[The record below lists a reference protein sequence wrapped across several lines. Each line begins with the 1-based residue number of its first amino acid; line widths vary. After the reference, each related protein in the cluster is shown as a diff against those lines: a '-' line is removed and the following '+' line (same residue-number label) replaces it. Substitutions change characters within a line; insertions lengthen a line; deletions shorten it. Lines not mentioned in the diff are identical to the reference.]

1 MDGITWHTLLLN
13 TGLLSLLKCS
23 DLRHFCPCELCQA
36 MGTLGPMKILQNMEG
51 GTFLWIN
58 CTSEGLGGEFLL
70 IIIVAVLLT
79 AFWGNFQKP
88 QARWFLYV
96 HFPAR
101 CFKKYFRSL
110 LGCIQMEYH
119 NFYGPGDKHAHIFN
133 EPFLAVDL
141 HLVHTFRAH
150 SIYKGFKSK
159 FTGMCICSSRVMEHM
174 RKNLIAQT
182 VLLLGFVG
190 IWLYICIVPHIM
202 PFNLH

>member
-101 CFKKYFRSL
+101 CFKKIL
-110 LGCIQMEYH
+110 DH
-119 NFYGPGDKHAHIFN
+119 
-133 EPFLAVDL
+133 FLDVFKWNITISMAL
-141 HLVHTFRAH
+141 EINMHTFLMNLSWPWIYILYTHLEHTVFIKASKANLQVCVYVVQESW
-150 SIYKGFKSK
+150 SI
-159 FTGMCICSSRVMEHM
+159 
-174 RKNLIAQT
+174 
-182 VLLLGFVG
+182 
-190 IWLYICIVPHIM
+190 
-202 PFNLH
+202 